1 MLWEDICG
9 WVAQIGSLR
18 SSFGFT
24 GDELP
29 SLAEDSFYIWECD
42 QIKTGDEMIEFHST

>member
-9 WVAQIGSLR
+9 RVAQIGSLR
-18 SSFGFT
+18 STFGYA

-29 SLAEDSFYIWECD
+29 TYTEDSFYI
-42 QIKTGDEMIEFHST
+42 